1 MSSFAGNHPTSVD
14 LTDLSGLD
22 KIVAVY
28 GVGDDCIVV
37 RTADARDI
45 RITAWRN
52 LATGEYVADFER
64 RSTIKSGI
72 EAGLK
77 QPHAGLQD
85 RNQER
90 EPESGKP
97 RDPTTRQRTW
107 RDGLISAKALQTKT
121 FAPVCIILPGLIP
134 EGVTIVAG
142 KPKIGKSWLAL
153 DVCAA
158 IAGDRFVLGETK
170 PVQGDA
176 L

>member
-64 RSTIKSGI
+64 RSTIKSGAKDMQVWAYTPAYARCTGADRQSCL
-72 EAGLK
+72 EAAVLEV
-77 QPHAGLQD
+77 D
-85 RNQER
+85 RVY
-90 EPESGKP
+90 
-97 RDPTTRQRTW
+97 
-107 RDGLISAKALQTKT
+107 LY
-121 FAPVCIILPGLIP
+121 
-134 EGVTIVAG
+134 
-142 KPKIGKSWLAL
+142 
-153 DVCAA
+153 
-158 IAGDRFVLGETK
+158 
-170 PVQGDA
+170 
-176 L
+176 